1 MNLSGCA
8 EEDQR
13 EDKEEDEEDKRE
25 DGEEEKEQQEEKPG
39 PREVVETSVGPHC
52 EQTQKTRR
60 RGLYSLLLS
69 LSLSLISVR
78 VAFALLFARS
88 NGFRI

>member
-78 VAFALLFARS
+78 VAFALLLARS